1 MGAHQHFGPNIG
13 IAVVDNLFGMMQV
26 SRRPSATRRP
36 LPSADCALRLLQGA
50 QALVL
55 AQQKLWW
62 MNAASK
68 YSVPVGAALGLFL
81 GQRLA
86 DFCGMRA
93 PLPPQPQRRWR

>member
-1 MGAHQHFGPNIG
+1 M
-13 IAVVDNLFGMMQV
+13 DNLFGMMQV
-26 SRRPSATRRP
+26 PPP
-36 LPSADCALRLLQGA
+36 LRQPPAALRPAPNVLPGCLQGA

-86 DFCGMRA
+86 DLCGMRA